1 MSWKFVLS
9 LIFALVV
16 AVFAIQ
22 NAAAVEVNFLAWKV
36 SISQA
41 LIILVSAIFGAIAV
55 LLLSLVKQMKLKA
68 GIRNDKKTITSLQN
82 ENQTL
87 KTKLEQ
93 VSTMTTAP
101 TTAVSEAA
109 AELTSFETQTNGGE

>member
-9 LIFALVV
+9 LIFALIV

-41 LIILVSAIFGAIAV
+41 LIILMSAIFGAIAV
-55 LLLSLVKQMKLKA
+55 LLLSLIKQMKLKA
-68 GIRNDKKTITSLQN
+68 GIRSDKKTITSLQN

-87 KTKLEQ
+87 KSKLEQ
-93 VSTMTTAP
+93 ASAKAAVTP
-101 TTAVSEAA
+101 TAVSETV
-109 AELTSFETQTNGGE
+109 AESPVAETLTDPDN

>member
-9 LIFALVV
+9 LIFALIV

-41 LIILVSAIFGAIAV
+41 LIILMSAIFGAIAL

-87 KTKLEQ
+87 KGKLEQ
-93 VSTMTTAP
+93 AVAKAVAPETAASE
-101 TTAVSEAA
+101 TATESPASEI
-109 AELTSFETQTNGGE
+109 LTNPEK

>member
-9 LIFALVV
+9 LIFALIV

-41 LIILVSAIFGAIAV
+41 LIILMSAIFGAIAV

-82 ENQTL
+82 ENLAL
-87 KTKLEQ
+87 KSKLEQ
-93 VSTMTTAP
+93 ASAKAAVTP
-101 TTAVSEAA
+101 TAVSETV
-109 AELTSFETQTNGGE
+109 AESPVAETLTDPDN

>member
-9 LIFALVV
+9 LIFALIV

-22 NAAAVEVNFLAWKV
+22 NAAAVEVNLLAWKV

-41 LIILVSAIFGAIAV
+41 LVILMSAIFGAIAV
-55 LLLSLVKQMKLKA
+55 LLLSLVKHMKLNSV
-68 GIRNDKKTITSLQN
+68 IRSDKKTITSLQN

-87 KTKLEQ
+87 KGKLEQ
-93 VSTMTTAP
+93 ASAKASATV
-101 TTAVSEAA
+101 TAVSEAA
-109 AELTSFETQTNGGE
+109 DSTVSES

>member
-9 LIFALVV
+9 LIFALIV

-41 LIILVSAIFGAIAV
+41 LIILMSAIFGAIAL

-87 KTKLEQ
+87 KGKLEQ
-93 VSTMTTAP
+93 AVAKAVAPETAASE
-101 TTAVSEAA
+101 TATEPPASETLMNP
-109 AELTSFETQTNGGE
+109 EK